1 MIEQFTRELKIQCF
15 FNHPNIVKV
24 YGFFDDL
31 LHLYVVMESALDNRL
46 SDMLT
51 HQKIADSDAAAVF
64 YQLCSAV
71 GALHADSVI
80 HRDLKP
86 ENVILHEGVVKV
98 CDFGWSV
105 HRGSQ
110 LRTTFC
116 GTPLYLSP

>member
-1 MIEQFTRELKIQCF
+1 MIEQFIRELKIQCY
-15 FNHPNIVKV
+15 FNHPNIIKV

-31 LHLYVVMESALDNRL
+31 LHFYVVMECALDKRL
-46 SDMLT
+46 SDQLEDKKMGE
-51 HQKIADSDAAAVF
+51 AESAGVF

-71 GALHADSVI
+71 GSLHTDSVI

-86 ENVILHEGVVKV
+86 QNIMIHEGVIKV

-105 HRGSQ
+105 YRGSQ

-116 GTPLYLSP
+116 GTPLYLCP